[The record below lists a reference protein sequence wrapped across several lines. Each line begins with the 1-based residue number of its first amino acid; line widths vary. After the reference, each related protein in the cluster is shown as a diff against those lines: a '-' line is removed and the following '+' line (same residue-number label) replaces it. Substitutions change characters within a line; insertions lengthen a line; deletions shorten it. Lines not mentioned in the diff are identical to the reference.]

1 MDLDDLSKPE
11 RTLWAAFPT
20 GALVDLRSGDPDE
33 DDPVNAGGWSADRLV
48 RAEVVMALLLGDLE
62 KGCAPAIRL
71 VGARISGRLDV
82 MAAMISHALVL
93 SRCRL
98 DEAPRFV
105 EATTRTVRISDCHLP
120 GFDGSR
126 MRTEGILD
134 FHRSVIEEQ
143 LCLDRAQVRL
153 QGARIAGQLTFQN
166 AVLDGT
172 GTALYLTRLQ
182 ADELRLLTARPIR
195 GAIRLAQARV
205 AALNENAAVW
215 PAEIWLN
222 GFTYDVIRHRTGRV
236 AVAERIDWV
245 SRGPFGYQPQPYEQL
260 ANFNR
265 RAGYDDDVR
274 RVLLAKQRHRRTT
287 LSAPS
292 RAVGRLLDVTVDYG
306 YRPWLAGIWLAL
318 LLAVGT
324 TVYAL
329 HHPHPLPGG
338 PVPPFNP
345 FIYTLDLLIPIGAFG
360 LRDAYA
366 STGTAQWL
374 ADALIATGWIL
385 ATAVIAGITRTVR
398 RDQPP
403 HSPTH
408 RNASAPTYRTRWPE
422 VEARRNSRPLM
433 AKLSAAC
440 SLQPPR
446 RMQGTVDDDHS
457 VTPDAV

>member
-11 RTLWAAFPT
+11 RTLWAAFST
-20 GALVDLRSGDPDE
+20 GAPVDLRSGDPDE
-33 DDPVNAGGWSADRLV
+33 DDPLNAGCWSADRMV
-48 RAEVVMALLLGDLE
+48 RAEVVMALLLGAGDLE
-62 KGCAPAIRL
+62 KGHAPAIRL

-82 MAAMISHALVL
+82 MAAVTNHALVL

-98 DEAPRFV
+98 DKAPRFV

-143 LCLDRAQVRL
+143 IRLDRAHVIGPVRL
-153 QGARIAGQLTFQN
+153 RGAAIGDDSGEAVAATGLIVDGDMECDAGFTARGQVKLHGARIAGQLTFQN

-205 AALNENAAVW
+205 AVLNDTAADW

-236 AVAERIDWV
+236 NVAERIDWV

-260 ANFNR
+260 ANFYR

-292 RAVGRLLDVTVDYG
+292 RAVGRLLDVTVGYG

-366 STGTAQWL
+366 STGTAQWF
-374 ADALIATGWIL
+374 ADALIAAGWIL

-398 RDQPP
+398 RD
-403 HSPTH
+403 
-408 RNASAPTYRTRWPE
+408 
-422 VEARRNSRPLM
+422 
-433 AKLSAAC
+433 
-440 SLQPPR
+440 
-446 RMQGTVDDDHS
+446 
-457 VTPDAV
+457 